1 MTDFRT
7 TMFSDGYY
15 YTLTKEEVDEMSKRI
30 SDKVDI
36 LIKKQLE
43 IADKKVKAMKENETK
58 VTSAS
63 TDDLKNGHSYIW
75 GVPNRGEEVAKL
87 LYGNEDE
94 VAELEYYN
102 LQTFEDTDLLFYL
115 NGKGKISSLD
125 KNWDDSVIDFVTSN
139 WTELH
144 LAYTP
149 KDKELVWCWDDDW
162 MFNRGARFYDSI
174 NNSTFTCYDGSRGG
188 CKYDNYAPYEGEYPQ
203 WAKDA
208 LKKLKD

>member
-7 TMFSDGYY
+7 TNYY
-15 YTLTKEEVDEMSKRI
+15 HNLTKEEVDEISKRI
-30 SDKVDI
+30 SDNVAI

-43 IADKKVKAMKENETK
+43 IADKKVKTMKENEAK

-63 TDDLKNGHSYIW
+63 TDDIKNEHFYIW

-94 VAELEYYN
+94 VAKLEYYD

-115 NGKGKISSLD
+115 NGNGKPSSLD
-125 KNWDDSVIDFVTSN
+125 KNWDDSVIDLVTSN

-144 LAYTP
+144 LPYKP
-149 KDKELVWCWDDDW
+149 KDKELVWCWSNDYNFERDLC
-162 MFNRGARFYDSI
+162 FYDAE
-174 NNSTFTCYDGSRGG
+174 NNSTLGCTTGSRLCG
-188 CKYDNYAPYEGEYPQ
+188 CCSYDQYAPYEGEYPQ
-203 WAKDA
+203 WAKEA
-208 LKKLKD
+208 LTKLEE